1 MDDELAD
8 PSFEVAGGADAL
20 EELQNVDDG
29 LADLVGLG
37 KPVSEHVAMAE
48 CMS

>member
-1 MDDELAD
+1 LAD
-8 PSFEVAGGADAL
+8 PSFGVAGGADAL
-20 EELQNVDDG
+20 EELQNVGDG
-29 LADLVGLG
+29 FADLFGFG